1 MTTKMSTAHEITYS
15 ILVYLSAADEA
26 GDGSVSA
33 DGSSSGRNFGSNE
46 KLDEKAPDIIG
57 LEYKSET
64 KLDYA
69 KYFKI
74 YHYDKDVTLL
84 EIDMTKD
91 TDKDPEKLKEETATK
106 DSEKTSTKTDSKKNN
121 KSGKK
126 KAVKIVK
133 TVRNQIHRVLP
144 ITMRERQLYRH
155 RKKLLQICI
164 RQMLSNT

>member
-106 DSEKTSTKTDSKKNN
+106 DSEKQVQN
-121 KSGKK
+121 
-126 KAVKIVK
+126 
-133 TVRNQIHRVLP
+133 
-144 ITMRERQLYRH
+144 
-155 RKKLLQICI
+155 
-164 RQMLSNT
+164 

>member
-74 YHYDKDVTLL
+74 YHYDKDVTL

-106 DSEKTSTKTDSKKNN
+106 ILKKQVQKLTARKT
-121 KSGKK
+121 
-126 KAVKIVK
+126 I
-133 TVRNQIHRVLP
+133 RVAK
-144 ITMRERQLYRH
+144 
-155 RKKLLQICI
+155 RKL
-164 RQMLSNT
+164 

>member
-1 MTTKMSTAHEITYS
+1 MRSPTVSWFICQQRMKPVTE
-15 ILVYLSAADEA
+15 VYLLMEA
-26 GDGSVSA
+26 VTDGIS
-33 DGSSSGRNFGSNE
+33 GSNE

-106 DSEKTSTKTDSKKNN
+106 DSEKQVQN
-121 KSGKK
+121 
-126 KAVKIVK
+126 
-133 TVRNQIHRVLP
+133 
-144 ITMRERQLYRH
+144 
-155 RKKLLQICI
+155 
-164 RQMLSNT
+164 